1 MNVQRFGLLIALAS
15 LAGSTACQRD
25 TGGITNTLAPLAYV
39 RVVHAM
45 PDLGKMTG
53 RLVDSVENLNVVDV
67 DYRYVGPYQG
77 VGAGNRHLRIFPSS
91 ENITIASTILI
102 DSTITFTA
110 GSYYTLLATGNT
122 QGGAKAKF
130 IVLNDTPPTPSSS
143 QFALRTVVA
152 APGVGPVDVF
162 ASATGGTAPL
172 PATAS
177 MGNVSATS
185 AYVTFPTAASLV
197 LRATAAGSTTPVM
210 VESTVL
216 AGAAG
221 TSVQDPIAGSTQGG
235 SVLTAFL
242 FPRSVAGS
250 GAANFTTPGIAYG
263 IDRRPPR
270 PTS

>member
-1 MNVQRFGLLIALAS
+1 MNLQRFGLLLALAS
-15 LAGSTACQRD
+15 LAGSTACTRD
-25 TGGITNTLAPLAYV
+25 TGGVTATLAPLAYV

-77 VGAGNRHLRIFPSS
+77 VAAGNRHIRIFPSS
-91 ENITIASTILI
+91 ENIAVASQILI
-102 DSTITFTA
+102 DSTITFQA
-110 GSYYTLLATGNT
+110 GSYYTLIASGNT

-130 IVLNDTPPTPSSS
+130 VILNDAPPTPSSS
-143 QFALRTVVA
+143 QIAIRTVVA

-162 ASATGGTAPL
+162 ASSTGGTAPL
-172 PATAS
+172 PTTAS
-177 MGNVSATS
+177 MSNVAAASP
-185 AYVTFPTAASLV
+185 YVTFPTAASLV

-216 AGAAG
+216 PGAAG
-221 TSVQDPIAGSTQGG
+221 STVQDPVAGTTQGG

-250 GAANFTTPGIAYG
+250 GAASFTTPGITYG

-270 PTS
+270 PTT